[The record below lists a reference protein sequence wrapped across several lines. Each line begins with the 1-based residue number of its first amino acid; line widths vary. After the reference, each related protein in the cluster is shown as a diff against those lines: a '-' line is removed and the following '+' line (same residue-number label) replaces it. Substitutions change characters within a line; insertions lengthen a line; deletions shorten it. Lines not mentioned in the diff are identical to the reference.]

1 MRHWDEPTLERERSM
16 IPDSAEKWIIAF
28 VFGTVMVGM
37 YSWSRF
43 DEPSY
48 DSQSEYFSRY
58 KPGSQRRTHDMP
70 GPSGHM

>member
-1 MRHWDEPTLERERSM
+1 MML
-16 IPDSAEKWIIAF
+16 DSGKWIIAF
-28 VFGTVMVGM
+28 RFGMVTVVL

-58 KPGSQRRTHDMP
+58 KPKFSTSYARYARA
-70 GPSGHM
+70 SGHM